1 MFVDVPLRDP
11 MSGEGGQ
18 PWRLPVWLSATCRLC
33 FGDEYVDG
41 RQCGGAALGPA
52 QPRRGPAMS
61 ASGPPAPNLLSS
73 VRAAA
78 SAEEI
83 FALLG
88 VGYDPKVLNV
98 ARLHILKRMSAHL
111 AEADLDGLPSDEVE
125 VRLKEALAR
134 AYQDLASSSPLE
146 QRVFKVLQD
155 AVAPTPAQAEADV
168 FIPLDSL
175 RPD

>member
-1 MFVDVPLRDP
+1 
-11 MSGEGGQ
+11 
-18 PWRLPVWLSATCRLC
+18 
-33 FGDEYVDG
+33 
-41 RQCGGAALGPA
+41 
-52 QPRRGPAMS
+52 MS
-61 ASGPPAPNLLSS
+61 AAGSPAPNLLSS

-98 ARLHILKRMSAHL
+98 ARLHILKRMSAYL
-111 AEADLDGLPSDEVE
+111 AEADLDGLPPGDVE
-125 VRLKEALAR
+125 AGLKEALAR

-155 AVAPTPAQAEADV
+155 AVAPAPAPAEADV
-168 FIPLDSL
+168 FVPLESL
-175 RPD
+175 QPD

>member
-1 MFVDVPLRDP
+1 
-11 MSGEGGQ
+11 MSTAG
-18 PWRLPVWLSATCRLC
+18 S
-33 FGDEYVDG
+33 
-41 RQCGGAALGPA
+41 
-52 QPRRGPAMS
+52 
-61 ASGPPAPNLLSS
+61 PAPNLLSA

-98 ARLHILKRMSAHL
+98 ARLHILKRMSAYL
-111 AEADLDGLPSDEVE
+111 AEADLDGLPPGDVE

-155 AVAPTPAQAEADV
+155 AVAPAPAPAEADV
-168 FIPLDSL
+168 FVPLESL
-175 RPD
+175 QPD

>member
-1 MFVDVPLRDP
+1 
-11 MSGEGGQ
+11 MS
-18 PWRLPVWLSATCRLC
+18 V
-33 FGDEYVDG
+33 
-41 RQCGGAALGPA
+41 
-52 QPRRGPAMS
+52 
-61 ASGPPAPNLLSS
+61 SGPPAPNFLSS

-98 ARLHILKRMSAHL
+98 ARLHILKRMSAYL
-111 AEADLDGLPSDEVE
+111 AEADLDGLPVKDVE
-125 VRLKEALAR
+125 IRLKEALAR

-155 AVAPTPAQAEADV
+155 AVAPAPASAEADAFV
-168 FIPLDSL
+168 PLESL
-175 RPD
+175 RPE

>member
-1 MFVDVPLRDP
+1 
-11 MSGEGGQ
+11 
-18 PWRLPVWLSATCRLC
+18 
-33 FGDEYVDG
+33 
-41 RQCGGAALGPA
+41 
-52 QPRRGPAMS
+52 MS

-111 AEADLDGLPSDEVE
+111 AEVDLDGLPSDEVE

-134 AYQDLASSSPLE
+134 AYHDLASSSPLE

-155 AVAPTPAQAEADV
+155 AIAPGPAKAEADV